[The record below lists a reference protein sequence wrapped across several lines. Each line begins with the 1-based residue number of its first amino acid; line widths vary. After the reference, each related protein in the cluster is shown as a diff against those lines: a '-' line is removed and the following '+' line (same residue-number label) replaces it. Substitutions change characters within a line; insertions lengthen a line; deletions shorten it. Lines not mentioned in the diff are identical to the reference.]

1 MRFEDRECNDTICEG
16 RGGNCMTL
24 SVADVP
30 EVDAFSTCV
39 SDRGLLFCRG
49 GHRRGGRGRG
59 GHRRRGSSSS
69 SEEEESVEEASGD
82 GNVAGSGDDM
92 MMQVR

>member
-30 EVDAFSTCV
+30 EVDAFSTCI

-49 GHRRGGRGRG
+49 GRRGGRG
-59 GHRRRGSSSS
+59 GHRRGSSSS
-69 SEEEESVEEASGD
+69 SEESMEEASGD

>member
-1 MRFEDRECNDTICEG
+1 MRFEDRECNDTICEA
-16 RGGNCMTL
+16 RGGTCMTL
-24 SVADVP
+24 QVADVP
-30 EVDAFSTCV
+30 EVDAFSTCI

-49 GHRRGGRGRG
+49 GRRGGRRG
-59 GHRRRGSSSS
+59 GHRRNDSSS
-69 SEEEESVEEASGD
+69 SEESLEEASGD